1 MRHFKKSGW
10 RRESHTDGSLT
21 KISLTQHQILL
32 QVKLHLNVNTF
43 NVIMLN
49 MKISMYQCL
58 LFFSSYDGI
67 SAAFV
72 FLFQFPIMPPATSQ
86 CISLHNDTLPLS
98 QRLITPQNLPHGLL
112 ALEAWPVAFSFLDG
126 GKNSKLSVCI

>member
-21 KISLTQHQILL
+21 KISLTQYQVLL
-32 QVKLHLNVNTF
+32 QVKLHRNVNTF

-49 MKISMYQCL
+49 VKISMYQCL

-72 FLFQFPIMPPATSQ
+72 LLFLFPIMPPATSQ
-86 CISLHNDTLPLS
+86 CTSLHNDMLPLS
-98 QRLITPQNLPHGLL
+98 QLLISHTPKFTSWASDAGSLASSFFLPR
-112 ALEAWPVAFSFLDG
+112 WRQ
-126 GKNSKLSVCI
+126 K